1 MNVLDLDQLRTFVA
15 IAEIGSF
22 TAAGDVV
29 HKTQSAVS
37 MQMRRLEE
45 RVGRP
50 IFTRDGRQSR
60 LTEDGRRLLEY
71 ARRMIR
77 LNDETL
83 AAFTDPGLAGTVRL
97 GLPDDYAD
105 RLLPTVLAGYSRI
118 NPMIEIY
125 VECQP
130 TSVIHAM
137 IREGTLD
144 LGIVTHG
151 DNAERRGQVIRREP
165 LYWVSA
171 RDHCTHQLDPLPLA
185 LGPDTCCWRSEAVR
199 ALDQMGRR
207 FRIAY
212 TSGHALAL
220 SGAVLAGLAVSV
232 LPESAIRMNMRILG
246 PREGFSD
253 LSQAEIAIIRAD
265 HAKHPIHD
273 ALAGHI
279 VTSLGNLAA
288 PIPAFSDAAE

>member
-22 TAAGDVV
+22 TAAAEVV

-50 IFTRDGRQSR
+50 IFARDGRQSR

-71 ARRMIR
+71 ARRLIR

-83 AAFTDPGLAGTVRL
+83 AAFVDPGLAGTIRL

-105 RLLPTVLAGYSRI
+105 RLLPTVLAGFSRI

-125 VECQP
+125 VDCQP
-130 TSVIHAM
+130 TRTITNM
-137 IREGTLD
+137 IRDGSLD
-144 LGIVTHG
+144 LGIITHG
-151 DNAERRGQVIRREP
+151 EGHDTRGEVIRREP
-165 LYWVSA
+165 LYWVGS
-171 RDHCTHQLDPLPLA
+171 RDHCVHQLDPLPLA
-185 LGPDTCCWRSEAVR
+185 LGPDSCCWRLQAVR
-199 ALDQMGRR
+199 ALDGVGRR

-212 TSGHALAL
+212 SSGAALAL
-220 SGAVLAGLAVSV
+220 GGAVLAGLAVSV
-232 LPESAIRMNMRILG
+232 LPETAIRPTMRILG
-246 PREGFSD
+246 PREGFPD
-253 LSQAEIAIIRAD
+253 LAPAEVALIRAD
-265 HAKHPIHD
+265 HAKHPIHE
-273 ALAGHI
+273 ALANHI
-279 VTSLGNLAA
+279 MTSLGNLAVVPETMA
-288 PIPAFSDAAE
+288 VAAE

>member
-15 IAEIGSF
+15 IAEMGSF
-22 TAAGDVV
+22 TAAADVV

-83 AAFTDPGLAGTVRL
+83 SAFLDPGLAGTIRL
-97 GLPDDYAD
+97 GIPDDYAD
-105 RLLPTVLAGYSRI
+105 RLLPMVLAGFSRI
-118 NPMIEIY
+118 NPAIDIY
-125 VECQP
+125 VDCQR
-130 TSVIHAM
+130 TSVIHEM
-137 IREGTLD
+137 IRNSELD
-144 LGIVTHG
+144 LGIISYG
-151 DNAERRGQVIRREP
+151 GNFPSAGEVIRREQ

-171 RDHCTHQLDPLPLA
+171 RDHCTHELDPLPLA
-185 LGPDTCCWRSEAVR
+185 LGPEDCCWRSEAVR
-199 ALDQMGRR
+199 ALDRIGRR
-207 FRIAY
+207 FRVVY
-212 TSGHALAL
+212 TSGAALAQT
-220 SGAVLAGLAVSV
+220 GAVLAGLAVSV
-232 LPESAIRMNMRILG
+232 LPESALRANMRVLG
-246 PREGFSD
+246 AREGFPD
-253 LSQAEIAIIRAD
+253 LSWTEIGLIRAE

-273 ALAGHI
+273 ALANHI
-279 VTSLGNLAA
+279 TTSLGNLSVVSS
-288 PIPAFSDAAE
+288 PVVVAAE